1 MKRRRSSKTYWF
13 AGLVTAL
20 GALQG
25 LVPELRAVVPA
36 GAYPWLLVGV
46 GVVVAAL
53 REATK
58 DPVR

>member
-25 LVPELRAVVPA
+25 LVPELRTVVPA
-36 GAYPWLLVGV
+36 DAYPWLLVGV

-53 REATK
+53 REAT
-58 DPVR
+58 

>member
-1 MKRRRSSKTYWF
+1 MKRRRTSKTYWF

-20 GALQG
+20 GALHG
-25 LVPELRAVVPA
+25 LVPELRTVVPA
-36 GAYPWLLVGV
+36 DAYPWLLVGV

>member
-25 LVPELRAVVPA
+25 LVPELRN
-36 GAYPWLLVGV
+36 
-46 GVVVAAL
+46 
-53 REATK
+53 RRTC
-58 DPVR
+58 